1 MIFPKIVFFFAS
13 VAIVSGG
20 WAAIDLK
27 VFSQSYWEH
36 NDFVRVSEY
45 FTRKENTSNRIILR
59 TQEESRA
66 GFYFFIEIESNNLA
80 LKASDLSLEL
90 KVLDSVSIDAKNYQ
104 FALPIQV
111 FRKGKFLLG
120 LTGEDWPNRKIQP
133 LAWYLRV
140 YSKDGETVAST
151 QSFLWSHQ

>member
-1 MIFPKIVFFFAS
+1 MSELASTLPGRKIPATESFLEPKKNPELDS
-13 VAIVSGG
+13 
-20 WAAIDLK
+20 
-27 VFSQSYWEH
+27 
-36 NDFVRVSEY
+36 
-45 FTRKENTSNRIILR
+45 T
-59 TQEESRA
+59 
-66 GFYFFIEIESNNLA
+66 FIEIESNNIA